1 MWVGVCINL
10 RSRDSDGAVCLFVC
24 MCVSEWACEWV
35 SVCVCVL
42 AKRECVI
49 ESRHLSVF
57 LMCLPSNVFF
67 SKGFTQQSIEKWKKR
82 ELTSDWCEILCVCV
96 CVCSWWQWTQCVRP
110 QRLCWRTWPMLW
122 SCSCWIPGWRKGRT
136 APRSSARCMYSLP
149 SCCRRQ
155 TRPTSSGLHVPFSC
169 LSSASNNNLDS

>member
-1 MWVGVCINL
+1 MAFLFVSPDPSWPVRMVCIP
-10 RSRDSDGAVCLFVC
+10 G
-24 MCVSEWACEWV
+24 
-35 SVCVCVL
+35 
-42 AKRECVI
+42 
-49 ESRHLSVF
+49 
-57 LMCLPSNVFF
+57 
-67 SKGFTQQSIEKWKKR
+67 
-82 ELTSDWCEILCVCV
+82 ILCENCVVVSGLMKMTCSLDVLQCRNTPGRFPLTTLTGAIWPDTNCNGTYCGTTWQKVVNISLLICV